1 MHAVSEQRKV
11 VATNV
16 NIDYTFGRSHSR
28 TRFERGESHRDE
40 RMEVEPNGS

>member
-1 MHAVSEQRKV
+1 M
-11 VATNV
+11 VATNA

-28 TRFERGESHRDE
+28 TRFERGESHLDG